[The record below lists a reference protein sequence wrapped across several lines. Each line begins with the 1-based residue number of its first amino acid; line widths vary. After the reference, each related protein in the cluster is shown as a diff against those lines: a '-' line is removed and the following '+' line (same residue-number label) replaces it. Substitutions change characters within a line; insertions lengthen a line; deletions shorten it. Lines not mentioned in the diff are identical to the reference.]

1 MYTQWLYTRQ
11 MPKLDCED
19 TFNMLAKLY
28 VLGEYAQ
35 DIVFQNA
42 VFDAMLWASDSIYPS
57 LESLRTIYN
66 GTPPTSTMRKLLIDM
81 TAYQITPASS
91 RIEDL
96 NPEKD
101 STIILDLLNAVLKSR
116 PPPGTFEPLP
126 WLTDSKRYRPVAP
139 RSNGY

>member
-42 VFDAMLWASDSIYPS
+42 VFDAML
-57 LESLRTIYN
+57 
-66 GTPPTSTMRKLLIDM
+66 
-81 TAYQITPASS
+81 
-91 RIEDL
+91 
-96 NPEKD
+96 
-101 STIILDLLNAVLKSR
+101 
-116 PPPGTFEPLP
+116 
-126 WLTDSKRYRPVAP
+126 
-139 RSNGY
+139 